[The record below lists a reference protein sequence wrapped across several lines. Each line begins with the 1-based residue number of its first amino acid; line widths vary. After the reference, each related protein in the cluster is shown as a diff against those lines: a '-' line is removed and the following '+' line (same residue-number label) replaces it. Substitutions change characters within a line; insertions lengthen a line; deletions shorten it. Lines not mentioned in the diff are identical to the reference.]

1 MRKFVEAFPEQM
13 EEAIKIGRKAVFTAY
28 KNEIREVLVT
38 GLGGSGIGGTI
49 LSQLVAQE
57 CNVPILVNKDYDLPN
72 FVGEHTLVIVSSYS
86 GNTEETINACH
97 QAIAKGA
104 MIAAITTGGT
114 IGKIASENKY
124 NQINVPTGYPPRA
137 AFAFSITQLFFV
149 LKNVGL
155 ISSAFE
161 GQLES
166 AIALLRAENS
176 NLLKES
182 TRISDVLF
190 GKLPIIYSDPTSE
203 GVAIRF
209 RQQINENSKMLC
221 WHHVFPEMNHNELV
235 GWTTNN
241 DDLAVVFFKNE
252 TDNARTA
259 KRMELCEPIFKKHTS
274 HVATITSKG
283 NSAIERAFY
292 MIHLGDL
299 ISVEL
304 AERKGIDSIEV
315 NVINS
320 LKDALSK
327 F

>member
-13 EEAIKIGRKAVFTAY
+13 EEAIEIGRKAVFTPY
-28 KNEIREVLVT
+28 KNEIRNVLVT

-57 CNVPILVNKDYDLPN
+57 CKVPVLVNKDYDLPN
-72 FVGEHTLVIVSSYS
+72 FIDEHTLVIVSSYS
-86 GNTEETINACH
+86 GNTEETINACN
-97 QAIAKGA
+97 QAMQKNA

-114 IGKIASENKY
+114 IGKIATEKNY

-137 AFAFSITQLFFV
+137 AFAFSITQLFYV

-161 GQLES
+161 NQMID
-166 AIALLRAENS
+166 AIALLRAE
-176 NLLKES
+176 KES
-182 TRISDVLF
+182 LLQESSRISNVLF
-190 GKLPIIYSDPTSE
+190 GRIPIIYSDPTTE

-235 GWTTNN
+235 GWTTDN
-241 DDLAVVFFKNE
+241 DDLAVVFFKNQ
-252 TDNARTA
+252 TDNPRTA
-259 KRMELCEPIFKKHTS
+259 KRMELCEPIFRKHTP
-274 HVATITSKG
+274 HVATIESKG

-292 MIHLGDL
+292 LIHLGDL

-304 AERKGIDSIEV
+304 AERKGIDPIEV
-315 NVINS
+315 NVINN
-320 LKDALSK
+320 LKEALAN